1 MGYLGC
7 TWENPD
13 SDKLGN
19 KRIVLPL
26 ESKASFNNP
35 AAGRQGGGV
44 RNNWKQ
50 GHPPPWSFTPSFS
63 SPLSDLLFSLS
74 LETGFLRTCIFSHTA
89 PNRFIFFHVLPSAR
103 GHADSLTVLLKR
115 KKTRKGFIGPAQSGA
130 LPWANQWPVGV
141 SMEGH
146 GSPEGAG
153 FPKPVLGMALLR
165 EVGVSVGI
173 GYIWA
178 NWNQCSG
185 SSLMDL
191 HSR

>member
-13 SDKLGN
+13 SDKLGH

-89 PNRFIFFHVLPSAR
+89 PNRFIFFHGLPSAR
-103 GHADSLTVLLKR
+103 GHADSLTVLLRR
-115 KKTRKGFIGPAQSGA
+115 KQQGRDSLAQPSQVLSPGPISDQRVCLWRDKGP
-130 LPWANQWPVGV
+130 LR
-141 SMEGH
+141 EL
-146 GSPEGAG
+146 GSPSQSWEW
-153 FPKPVLGMALLR
+153 P
-165 EVGVSVGI
+165 S
-173 GYIWA
+173 
-178 NWNQCSG
+178 SG
-185 SSLMDL
+185 
-191 HSR
+191 R